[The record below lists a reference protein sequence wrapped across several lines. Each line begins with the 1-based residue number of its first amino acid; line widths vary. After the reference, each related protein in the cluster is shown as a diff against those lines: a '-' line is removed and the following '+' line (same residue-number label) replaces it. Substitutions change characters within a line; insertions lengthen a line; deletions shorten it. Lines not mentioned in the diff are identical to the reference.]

1 MVRYGALAARVLT
14 KRLRG
19 CGLAGMRSGKGH
31 GPLGTALRCALAV
44 LVLMGSLAKG
54 VVIEIE
60 HEHHDDHGAHHEY
73 VVQHEH
79 HDHEGDAPPSDQ
91 GEGDSRSVP
100 HTHTHRVLFEM
111 GPMTAPSPAAVGYVP
126 AGMPAAC
133 VVVSEECGDGPTFE
147 LLKPPQ

>member
-1 MVRYGALAARVLT
+1 
-14 KRLRG
+14 
-19 CGLAGMRSGKGH
+19 MRSGKGH

-60 HEHHDDHGAHHEY
+60 HEHHDDHGAHHEHG
-73 VVQHEH
+73 VPHEH
-79 HDHEGDAPPSDQ
+79 NDHEGEEEPSDPGDQ
-91 GEGDSRSVP
+91 DSRSVP
-100 HTHTHRVLFEM
+100 ETHTHLVVFEM

-126 AGMPAAC
+126 AGKQAAC
-133 VVVSEECGDGPTFE
+133 MFVSEECGDGPTFE